1 MHMVPGV
8 ANGKESCWTET
19 QSWLCVPPNE
29 ANDQKEKLPIEVV
42 ECNLLL
48 SYLLMNKS
56 FGVLACKYQL
66 CCFATKYILDADKP
80 C

>member
-1 MHMVPGV
+1 M
-8 ANGKESCWTET
+8 S

-29 ANDQKEKLPIEVV
+29 TSDQKEEMAREAV

-48 SYLLMNKS
+48 PHLLKNKS
-56 FGVLACKYQL
+56 FGVPACKYQL
-66 CCFATKYILDADKP
+66 CCFLTKYILDADEP